1 MNPKALSLVAEEDPT
16 AQETSDRRHVRK
28 RAKGPASSKMT
39 DSAAGPALSK
49 KRTAPAGTNTSKA
62 AKKCKTG
69 VLACQVRSDKH
80 SYYRRRCEGLVRTDC
95 HHTAR
100 YIHKI
105 QMWLQTIQTDI
116 IVREKDFGVYGGLRK
131 FAFRKLGVGNLG
143 KSEQS

>member
-1 MNPKALSLVAEEDPT
+1 MVVFADGSTHTMNPKALSLVAEEEGPAAD
-16 AQETSDRRHVRK
+16 ATSEHRHVRK

-39 DSAAGPALSK
+39 DSAAGAASSK
-49 KRTAPAGTNTSKA
+49 RRTAPAGTNTSKA

-95 HHTAR
+95 CTITQHA
-100 YIHKI
+100 IHKI

-116 IVREKDFGVYGGLRK
+116 IVRGEIHFGV
-131 FAFRKLGVGNLG
+131 
-143 KSEQS
+143 